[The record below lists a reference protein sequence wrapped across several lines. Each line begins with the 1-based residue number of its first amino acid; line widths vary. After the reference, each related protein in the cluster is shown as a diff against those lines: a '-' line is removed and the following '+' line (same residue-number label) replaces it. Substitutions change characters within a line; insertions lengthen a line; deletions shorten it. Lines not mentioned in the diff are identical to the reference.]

1 VARLADP
8 QLADRRRR
16 QILDAAMACFR
27 RRGFH
32 QATMQEIC
40 AEANISAGALYRYF
54 SSKSEI
60 IGAIAEDR
68 HSDNDAALMS
78 AMRSKPLAEALSL
91 VARDFFDKFAD
102 GDGALI
108 ADIFAEAIRDADVA
122 APLYRI
128 NDRMIA
134 HCTDAIKAAQARAEV
149 DRSLDAFATANVLFA
164 AMEGIA
170 LRRAFLRDIDPD
182 AAVSEF
188 RTLAERYLS
197 PRHEQA

>member
-1 VARLADP
+1 
-8 QLADRRRR
+8 
-16 QILDAAMACFR
+16 
-27 RRGFH
+27 
-32 QATMQEIC
+32 
-40 AEANISAGALYRYF
+40 
-54 SSKSEI
+54 
-60 IGAIAEDR
+60 
-68 HSDNDAALMS
+68 
-78 AMRSKPLAEALSL
+78 
-91 VARDFFDKFAD
+91 
-102 GDGALI
+102 
-108 ADIFAEAIRDADVA
+108 
-122 APLYRI
+122 
-128 NDRMIA
+128 MIA